1 VTTFPEKITFGDVR
15 EMGVDEVLIYCAD
28 YRCGHHVE
36 LNADLWPDHVRLSD
50 IELRFVC
57 TACGRRGADVRPKFG
72 QAKMGRGG

>member
-36 LNADLWPDHVRLSD
+36 LSADLWPDHVRMSD
-50 IELRFVC
+50 IELRFIC